1 TGGCFNHQK
10 ENELV
15 SEILESIRKH
25 TGLTR
30 IPGTIL
36 PSPAKSKDE
45 IQRYYDSGIQA
56 LGFSMEIWDEK

>member
-1 TGGCFNHQK
+1 MDVEDIGEVARATFMENNVNHVLLTGGCFNHQK

-36 PSPAKSKDE
+36 PSPAKS
-45 IQRYYDSGIQA
+45 
-56 LGFSMEIWDEK
+56 